1 MIVVTGAGG
10 LVGSH
15 LTAELA
21 RMGKQVRALYHN
33 TRPVHAIPGPV
44 EWVQTDILDV
54 SALEDVMQDATEVYH
69 CAATVSFHPKRKSL
83 MHRVNVTGTAQV
95 VNACLDASVR
105 KLVHVSSVAALGRI
119 REGQMIAEEM
129 KWSEETSNSE
139 YGKTKYLGELEVWR
153 GIGEGL
159 NAVIVNPVIILG
171 AGNWDKGSTE
181 IFHSAYNEFPWYTDG
196 SGGFVYVMDVVHAMI
211 ALMES
216 DISEQRFIVS
226 GENTSYRE
234 VFNLIAESFGKK
246 PPHRKVTPLI
256 AALVWRWEA
265 IKSRFTG
272 KDPMLTRETAATALA
287 HVTFDNSKLLRA
299 LPGFSYT
306 AIRSAIPLICEE
318 LKKQLP

>member
-21 RMGKQVRALYHN
+21 RCGKQVRALYHN
-33 TRPVHAIPGPV
+33 SKPAQAMSGSV
-44 EWVQTDILDV
+44 EWVQADILDV
-54 SALEDVMQDATEVYH
+54 GILDDVLQDATEVYH
-69 CAATVSFHPKRKSL
+69 CAATVSFHPKRKRQ

-95 VNACLDASVR
+95 VNACLDAGIR

-119 REGQMIAEEM
+119 REGQVITEDM

-171 AGNWDKGSTE
+171 AGDWEKGSSE
-181 IFHSAYNEFPWYTDG
+181 IFHSAYKEFPWYTEG
-196 SGGFVYVMDVVHAMI
+196 SGGFVYVMDVVRAMM
-211 ALMES
+211 ALMDS
-216 DISEQRFIVS
+216 DISAERFILS
-226 GENTSYRE
+226 GENMAYRE
-234 VFNLIAESFGKK
+234 VFNLIAAAFGKQK
-246 PPHRKVTPLI
+246 PHRKITPLM

-265 IKSRFTG
+265 FLSLFTG

-287 HVTFDNSKLLRA
+287 QVSFDNSRLLRA
-299 LPGFSYT
+299 IPGFSYT
-306 AIRSAIPLICEE
+306 PIRSAIPVICNALQER
-318 LKKQLP
+318 LR